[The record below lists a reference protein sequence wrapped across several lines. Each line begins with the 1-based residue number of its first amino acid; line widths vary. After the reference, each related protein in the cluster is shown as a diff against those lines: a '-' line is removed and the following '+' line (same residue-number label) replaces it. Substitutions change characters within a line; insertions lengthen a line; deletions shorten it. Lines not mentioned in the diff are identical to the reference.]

1 MIVQVKGVRGGI
13 KLKVA
18 GANNPETV
26 MLEIKEKLLQVKELL
41 KNQTETTVWVEST
54 TLSHKDKLE
63 LREYIFTLLGADTLV
78 NFDIPKEDAPVSVF
92 YSGTLRSGQKLSSD
106 GHLIVQGDV
115 NPGAEL
121 KAAGNIV
128 VLGVLKGIVHAGVGG
143 DRSASVSALVLSPT
157 QIRIADVITRSPDE
171 QAQPDG
177 PETAYIM
184 EDRIYIEPLLKN
196 KNN

>member
-1 MIVQVKGVRGGI
+1 MIVQIKGVMGGI

-18 GANNPETV
+18 GVNNPETV
-26 MLEIKEKLLQVKELL
+26 MLEIKEKLIQVKELL
-41 KNQTETTVWVEST
+41 GNQTERTVWIEST
-54 TLSHKDKLE
+54 TLSHKEKLE
-63 LREYIFTLLGADTLV
+63 LREYIMNLLGNDTLV
-78 NFDIPKEDAPVSVF
+78 NFDVPREDAPVSVF
-92 YSGTLRSGQKLSSD
+92 HSGTLRSGQKLSSD

-128 VLGVLKGIVHAGVGG
+128 VLGTLKGIVHAGATG

-157 QIRIADVITRSPDE
+157 QIRIADVITRAPDE
-171 QAQPDG
+171 QAIPNG

-184 EDRIYIEPLLKN
+184 QDRIFIESLLK
-196 KNN
+196 K

>member
-1 MIVQVKGVRGGI
+1 
-13 KLKVA
+13 
-18 GANNPETV
+18 

-41 KNQTETTVWVEST
+41 RNQTERTVWIEST
-54 TLSHKDKLE
+54 TLSHKEKLE
-63 LREYIFTLLGADTLV
+63 LREYILNLLGNDTLV
-78 NFDIPKEDAPVSVF
+78 NFDIPREDAPVSVY

-106 GHLIVQGDV
+106 GHLIVHGDV

-128 VLGVLKGIVHAGVGG
+128 VLGTLKGIVHAGATG

-171 QAQPDG
+171 QAMPTA

-184 EDRIYIEPLLKN
+184 QDRIFIEPLLK
-196 KNN
+196 K

>member
-1 MIVQVKGVRGGI
+1 MIVQIKGVMGGI

-18 GANNPETV
+18 GVNNPETV

-41 KNQTETTVWVEST
+41 GNQTERTVWIEST
-54 TLSHKDKLE
+54 TLTHKEKLE
-63 LREYIFTLLGADTLV
+63 LREYILNLLGNDTLV
-78 NFDIPKEDAPVSVF
+78 NFDVPREEAPVSVF
-92 YSGTLRSGQKLSSD
+92 HSGTLRSGQKLSSD

-128 VLGVLKGIVHAGVGG
+128 VLGTLKGIVHAGATG

-157 QIRIADVITRSPDE
+157 QIRIADVITRAPDE
-171 QAQPDG
+171 QAIPDG
-177 PETAYIM
+177 PETAYIIQ
-184 EDRIYIEPLLKN
+184 DRIFIESLLK
-196 KNN
+196 K

>member
-1 MIVQVKGVRGGI
+1 MIVQIKGVMGGI

-18 GANNPETV
+18 GVNNPETV
-26 MLEIKEKLLQVKELL
+26 MHEIKEKLLQVKELL
-41 KNQTETTVWVEST
+41 GNQTERTVWIEST
-54 TLSHKDKLE
+54 TLSHKEKLE
-63 LREYIFTLLGADTLV
+63 LREYILTLLGNDTLV
-78 NFDIPKEDAPVSVF
+78 NFDLPRDESPVSVF
-92 YSGTLRSGQKLSSD
+92 HSGTLRSGQKLSSE
-106 GHLIVQGDV
+106 GHLIVQGDI

-128 VLGVLKGIVHAGVGG
+128 VLGTLKGIVHAGATG

-171 QAQPDG
+171 QAVPTG

-184 EDRIYIEPLLKN
+184 QDRIYIEPLLK
-196 KNN
+196 K

>member
-1 MIVQVKGVRGGI
+1 MIVQIKGVMGGI

-18 GANNPETV
+18 GVNNPETV
-26 MLEIKEKLLQVKELL
+26 MLEIKEKLIQVKDLL
-41 KNQTETTVWVEST
+41 GNQTERTVWIEST
-54 TLSHKDKLE
+54 TLSHKEKLE
-63 LREYIFTLLGADTLV
+63 LREYILNLLGNDTLV
-78 NFDIPKEDAPVSVF
+78 NFDVPREDAPVSVF
-92 YSGTLRSGQKLSSD
+92 HSGTLRSGQKLSSE

-128 VLGVLKGIVHAGVGG
+128 VLGTLKGIVHAGATG

-157 QIRIADVITRSPDE
+157 QIRIADVITRAPDE
-171 QAQPDG
+171 QAIPNG

-184 EDRIYIEPLLKN
+184 QDRIFIESLLK
-196 KNN
+196 K

>member
-1 MIVQVKGVRGGI
+1 MIVQIKGVMGGI

-18 GANNPETV
+18 AVNNPETV

-41 KNQTETTVWVEST
+41 GNQTERTVWIEST
-54 TLSHKDKLE
+54 TLSHKEKLE
-63 LREYIFTLLGADTLV
+63 LREYIMNLLGNDTLV
-78 NFDIPKEDAPVSVF
+78 NFDLPREDSPVSLF
-92 YSGTLRSGQKLSSD
+92 HSGTLRSGQKLTSE
-106 GHLIVQGDV
+106 GHLIVHGDV

-128 VLGVLKGIVHAGVGG
+128 VLGTLKGIVHAGATG

-157 QIRIADVITRSPDE
+157 QIRIADVITRAPDE
-171 QAQPDG
+171 QALPDG

-184 EDRIYIEPLLKN
+184 QDRIFIESLLK
-196 KNN
+196 K